1 MPVGCPGCGHRANSQ
16 SRSAPETGSRH
27 HTSVRSP
34 RPTLIGRASNRAPM
48 SARAVAVIR
57 PAPTIIA
64 RLAFLCILSG
74 RGQLHACKDRRA
86 AELILARSTRLHQ
99 KPNTSPQT
107 CLLSRTE
114 PCSHAADHTFSVLTS
129 ASDPAPHSAASLE
142 TGLSDLRLQVNARS
156 KADFGGA
163 SPQRLDFL
171 GLENDIKRSETHHLD
186 FTVFEAWAITTTSL
200 IVQSGVAPA
209 RPATRAPNAFAK
221 LAACDMGHP
230 RS

>member
-1 MPVGCPGCGHRANSQ
+1 MPSLQFIFHEVCTGTVRTKEQ
-16 SRSAPETGSRH
+16 SKRRVCNLIPIM
-27 HTSVRSP
+27 VLND
-34 RPTLIGRASNRAPM
+34 RPT
-48 SARAVAVIR
+48 
-57 PAPTIIA
+57 
-64 RLAFLCILSG
+64 
-74 RGQLHACKDRRA
+74 CKDRRA

-99 KPNTSPQT
+99 KPNTLPQT
-107 CLLSRTE
+107 CLLYRTE
-114 PCSHAADHTFSVLTS
+114 PCSHAADHTFSVRTS